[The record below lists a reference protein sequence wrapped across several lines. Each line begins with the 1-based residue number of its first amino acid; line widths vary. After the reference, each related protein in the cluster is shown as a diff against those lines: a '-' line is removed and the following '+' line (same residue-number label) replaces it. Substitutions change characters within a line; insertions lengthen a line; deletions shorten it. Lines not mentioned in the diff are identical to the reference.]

1 VLTYILRRSALAL
14 SVILAT
20 LVSTFLLFY
29 AGPAD
34 PAQAMCPETRCNEE
48 KLAAIRAN
56 LGLDRP
62 LWQQFTEY
70 FSGLFVGRDF
80 TYAGDT
86 VHCGAPCLG
95 FSFRTGRPVGEILFT
110 RFPNTLALTIFA
122 AIIFITVGVTIG
134 IIAAV
139 RRGTTVDRG
148 LIGSSQVFGSFP
160 YYIVALLFSLYFVT
174 LWGVLPQYKSAENG
188 LGPYVAGL
196 FAPALIL
203 GLVYATS
210 YARYTRNSMIE
221 TLSMDYVRTA
231 RSKGISERRVLVRHG
246 LRAAMSPIVTILGL
260 DIAGLLAGTII
271 TEKIFNVDGIGK
283 QAIDALFGDDLPVIM
298 GSVLIAATA
307 VVIMNLI
314 VDIAYSYID
323 PRVRLS

>member
-1 VLTYILRRSALAL
+1 
-14 SVILAT
+14 
-20 LVSTFLLFY
+20 
-29 AGPAD
+29 
-34 PAQAMCPETRCNEE
+34 M
-48 KLAAIRAN
+48 
-56 LGLDRP
+56 
-62 LWQQFTEY
+62 
-70 FSGLFVGRDF
+70 
-80 TYAGDT
+80 
-86 VHCGAPCLG
+86 
-95 FSFRTGRPVGEILFT
+95 
-110 RFPNTLALTIFA
+110 
-122 AIIFITVGVTIG
+122 G
-134 IIAAV
+134 I
-139 RRGTTVDRG
+139 
-148 LIGSSQVFGSFP
+148 
-160 YYIVALLFSLYFVT
+160 
-174 LWGVLPQYKSAENG
+174 LPQYRSIDNG
-188 LGPYVAGL
+188 LGPYIAGL

-271 TEKIFNVDGIGK
+271 TEKIFDVDGIGK